1 GAALSCVCLGL
12 FVLCSL
18 PLVTA
23 RAPRAAPRAAAPA
36 PPIPAP
42 RRGAPDRAPPPANG
56 LAVDHDGQPAAE
68 NGEAAT
74 MRGVDAEGRT
84 ARARDWGVLVR
95 ALARAGGREC
105 LVDGNLDAGQLGA
118 IHA

>member
-1 GAALSCVCLGL
+1 
-12 FVLCSL
+12 L
-18 PLVTA
+18 PHPLLYA
-23 RAPRAAPRAAAPA
+23 RARAGRHRACRPA
-36 PPIPAP
+36 PLTCSTMWGAHHEAP
-42 RRGAPDRAPPPANG
+42 HPANG
-56 LAVDHDGQPAAE
+56 LAVDQDGQPAAE